1 MIVTRCSFGHQ
12 DAITA
17 LDSLS
22 RERCVTAGG
31 RDRSVRVWKIAE
43 ESQLVFH
50 GHEWV
55 SICLSSGDSVSHCLH
70 CWVQMFIYCQS
81 RTKTQWDTLFS
92 WRILKLSSM
101 EVLLFKCEIKK
112 HCLYLHYQWRLKT
125 ILKSWELIK
134 QSWCFSSTF
143 TIDTLLLIFYTVYWF
158 IHLMIF
164 QHAK

>member
-43 ESQLVFH
+43 EYQLVFH

-81 RTKTQWDTLFS
+81 CTKTQWDTLFS
-92 WRILKLSSM
+92 WRKIVKYGSITFQM
-101 EVLLFKCEIKK
+101 WNKKTLFIFALPVKVKNDIKK
-112 HCLYLHYQWRLKT
+112 LGADKT
-125 ILKSWELIK
+125 ILMLFVYVYYRHFVAYILYSILI
-134 QSWCFSSTF
+134 
-143 TIDTLLLIFYTVYWF
+143 YTSNDF
-158 IHLMIF
+158 P
-164 QHAK
+164 AR